1 MVIVFSYNHGDF
13 KQLSIL
19 IEKPWIRLANVYNV
33 RDLLSNREEWEMWL
47 RTYNKNTGEL
57 SPEFYRMTEFYED
70 IVKRAGR
77 ERRYINLRTKPTIPQ
92 YKYVSFNT
100 LVSSL
105 DFGSIEII
113 DKNAMEGVRSR
124 LRMAKPSPIQEEQ
137 LKAAGPNIEG
147 RLFDYIMGRL
157 DQDPFTLHP
166 KHSYWF
172 GGVDNLITMFSYH
185 VTYSVFG
192 TLL

>member
-1 MVIVFSYNHGDF
+1 MIVAFNYNHGDF

-19 IEKPWIRLANVYNV
+19 IEKPWIKLVNVYNV
-33 RDLLSNREEWEMWL
+33 RDLLPNREEWEMWL
-47 RTYNKNTGEL
+47 KTYNKNTGEL
-57 SPEFYRMTEFYED
+57 IPEFYRMTEFYED
-70 IVKRAGR
+70 IIRRAGR

-105 DFGSIEII
+105 DFGNIEII

-124 LRMAKPSPIQEEQ
+124 LKIAKPSPIQEEQ
-137 LKAAGPNIEG
+137 LKAAGSNIEG

-166 KHSYWF
+166 KHPYWF

-185 VTYSVFG
+185 VTYSTFG
-192 TLL
+192 TIL

>member
-1 MVIVFSYNHGDF
+1 MIVAFNYNHGDF

-19 IEKPWIRLANVYNV
+19 IEKPWIKLVNVYNV
-33 RDLLSNREEWEMWL
+33 RDLLPNREEWEMWL
-47 RTYNKNTGEL
+47 KTYNKNTGEL
-57 SPEFYRMTEFYED
+57 IPEFYRMTEFYED
-70 IVKRAGR
+70 IIRRAGR

-105 DFGSIEII
+105 DFGNIEII

-124 LRMAKPSPIQEEQ
+124 LKLAKPSPIQEEQ

-157 DQDPFTLHP
+157 DQDHFTLHP
-166 KHSYWF
+166 KHPYWF

-185 VTYSVFG
+185 VTYSTFG
-192 TLL
+192 TIL